1 MIVSKA
7 ARIRGWLLIILGA
20 CVSVG
25 MAISA
30 AFLALTIA
38 HNDQPG
44 GTHWTGSHE
53 MTIKTFELLATVFIF
68 GVVAVVGGS
77 FQLRRGRPSWVAM
90 LVLLGLVGVMFF
102 LGRQIMQLGR

>member
-7 ARIRGWLLIILGA
+7 VRIRGWLLIILGA

-38 HNDQPG
+38 HNDQLG

-53 MTIKTFELLATVFIF
+53 MRIKTFEPAFYWPIMRQQQRNSF
-68 GVVAVVGGS
+68 SSVAY
-77 FQLRRGRPSWVAM
+77 QA
-90 LVLLGLVGVMFF
+90 
-102 LGRQIMQLGR
+102 